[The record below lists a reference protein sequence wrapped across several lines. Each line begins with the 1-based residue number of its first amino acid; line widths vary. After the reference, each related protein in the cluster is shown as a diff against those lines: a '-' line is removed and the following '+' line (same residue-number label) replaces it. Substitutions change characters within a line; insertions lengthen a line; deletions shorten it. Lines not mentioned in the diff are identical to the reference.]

1 MKLNKLLTLV
11 IPLALICLPMTLRAD
26 DFDQQLLVIQQ
37 AWAVA
42 NYQLP
47 DKEKEAAFAKLVA
60 DTERLVSANST
71 RPEPKIWEA
80 ISRAGYAGA
89 MGGVKSMFKAM
100 PQVKQARDLL
110 LEAEK
115 IDSSALDGSALTT
128 LGSLYYMVPG
138 WPVGFGNDDKAAKYL
153 RMALRVNPN
162 GIDSNYF
169 YGDFLAEQ
177 GDKVEARKYLEKALA
192 APPRPD
198 RPVAD
203 AGRIKEI
210 KARLDSL

>member
-26 DFDQQLLVIQQ
+26 DFDQQLLVIQR

-47 DKEKEAAFAKLVA
+47 DKEKEAAFAKVVA
-60 DTERLVSANST
+60 DTERLVSANPT

-89 MGGVKSMFKAM
+89 MGGVKSMFSAM

-115 IDSSALDGSALTT
+115 IDPNVLNGSALTT

-138 WPVGFGNDDKAAKYL
+138 WPVGFGNDDKAVKYL
-153 RMALRVNPN
+153 RMALKINPD

-169 YGDFLAEQ
+169 YGDFLAGN

-192 APPRPD
+192 APPRPN
-198 RPVAD
+198 RPLAD

-210 KARLDSL
+210 NARLEAL